1 MGPGVKLM
9 ASSLAAASSRGEPF
23 LQADK
28 YSLILRRGVKF
39 HPSTVKINGRK
50 EGGSY
55 LLVPHPVSGL
65 WSGPHCCRQEQ
76 QDGGWMWKDLSH
88 VD

>member
-9 ASSLAAASSRGEPF
+9 ASSLAAASLRAEPF

-65 WSGPHCCRQEQ
+65 CGPHCCQQEQ
-76 QDGGWMWKDLSH
+76 QDSGWICKDLSH

>member
-1 MGPGVKLM
+1 MCVSWYVCKSQRTSYCHCMGPGVKLM
-9 ASSLAAASSRGEPF
+9 ASSLAAASLRAEPF

-55 LLVPHPVSGL
+55 LLFPTL
-65 WSGPHCCRQEQ
+65 
-76 QDGGWMWKDLSH
+76 
-88 VD
+88 